1 MSQLAEFI
9 VNHIILTTLFAV
21 LVVLLILGEI
31 RRLGGAATSVGP
43 ADATRMINHDNAI
56 MLDIREDK
64 EHAEGK
70 IINSQHIPLSQLDSS
85 LKRLEKYKQR
95 PIIAYCRSGN
105 RSNSAAAKL
114 RKQGFEKVY
123 NLRGGVIAWQREN
136 LPLVKS

>member
-1 MSQLAEFI
+1 MSQLAEFT
-9 VNHIILTTLFAV
+9 VNHILLTTLFAV
-21 LVVLLILGEI
+21 LVVMLILGEI
-31 RRLGGAATSVGP
+31 RRLNGATTSVGP

-56 MLDIREDK
+56 MLDIREEK

-70 IINSQHIPLSQLDSS
+70 IINSQHIPLSQLDNS

-95 PIIAYCRSGN
+95 PIITYCRSGN
-105 RSNSAAAKL
+105 RSNSAAVKL

-123 NLRGGVIAWQREN
+123 NLRGGVAAWQRDN

>member
-9 VNHIILTTLFAV
+9 VNHIFMTTLFAV
-21 LVVLLILGEI
+21 LVVMLILGEI
-31 RRLGGAATSVGP
+31 RRLNGAATNIGP

-64 EHAEGK
+64 EQAEGK
-70 IINSQHIPLSQLDSS
+70 IINSQHIPLSQLDANF
-85 LKRLEKYKQR
+85 KRLEKYKQR
-95 PIIAYCRSGN
+95 PIIAYCRSGS

>member
-1 MSQLAEFI
+1 MSQLAEFT
-9 VNHIILTTLFAV
+9 VNHILLTTLFAV
-21 LVVLLILGEI
+21 LVVMLILGEI
-31 RRLGGAATSVGP
+31 RRLNGVATSVGP

-85 LKRLEKYKQR
+85 LKRLEKYKNR
-95 PIIAYCRSGN
+95 PIITYCRSGN

-123 NLRGGVIAWQREN
+123 NLRGGVVAWQRDN
-136 LPLVKS
+136 LPLVKT

>member
-1 MSQLAEFI
+1 MSQLSEFI
-9 VNHIILTTLFAV
+9 VNHIFMTTLFAV
-21 LVVLLILGEI
+21 LVVMLILGEI
-31 RRLGGAATSVGP
+31 RRLNGAATNIGP

-64 EHAEGK
+64 EQAEGK
-70 IINSQHIPLSQLDSS
+70 IINSQHIPLSQLDANF
-85 LKRLEKYKQR
+85 KRLEKYKQR
-95 PIIAYCRSGN
+95 PIIAYCRSGS

-136 LPLVKS
+136 LPLVKN